1 MEITTLKNGIRL
13 VTEHMP
19 SLRSVSLGIWT
30 KNGSRHETEALNGVS
45 HFIEHMLFKGTSKRS
60 AKDIADEMDAMGG
73 QMNAFTAKEYTCYY
87 TRSLDNHFARSLDV
101 LADMFFN
108 SVFDQNEINKEKNVI
123 IEEINMYEDSP
134 DDVVAE
140 ILNKA
145 VWDGYALGRN
155 ILGTKETV
163 SSFTT
168 DIFKTY
174 MARRYAPENIV
185 VSVAGSFDK
194 AEVVSLVEAYFGQ
207 HTTSGDPGGIITP
220 TYKPS
225 IISKHKDIEQ
235 INIQLAVPSIN
246 LLDDNIYAMGALNT
260 ILGGGM
266 SSRLFQSVREQ
277 RGLCYSIYSYNSAHE
292 DVGLFSICS
301 SLTKENTKEAISC
314 IVDEFKALG
323 TNKITQDQL
332 DRTKEQ
338 LKSNYILGLE
348 SSSARMNA
356 IGRGVIMTNK
366 AQTPEIIIEKINSIT
381 LDKVYDVYNTISDL
395 SKLSLSVVGN
405 LDGLDVDKLLSDAL

>member
-1 MEITTLKNGIRL
+1 MEITTLKNGIRV
-13 VTEHMP
+13 VTEPMA
-19 SLRSVSLGIWT
+19 SVRSVCLGIWT
-30 KNGSRHETEALNGVS
+30 KNGSRHESEELNGVS

-73 QMNAFTAKEYTCYY
+73 QMNAFTAKEFTCYY

-108 SVFDQNEINKEKNVI
+108 SVFDQTEIDKEKNVI

-145 VWDGYALGRN
+145 VWEGYALGRN
-155 ILGTKETV
+155 ILGSKETV
-163 SSFTT
+163 SSFNTK
-168 DIFKTY
+168 IFKDY

-194 AEVVSLVEAYFGQ
+194 AQVIDLITEYFESY
-207 HTTSGDPGGIITP
+207 TTSLDSGGIITP
-220 TYKPS
+220 TYQKAV
-225 IISKHKDIEQ
+225 ITKQKDIEQ
-235 INIQLAVPSIN
+235 VNLQLGLPSIH

-260 ILGGGM
+260 LLGGGM
-266 SSRLFQSVREQ
+266 SSRLFQSIREQ
-277 RGLCYSIYSYNSAHE
+277 RGLAYSVYSYNSAHE
-292 DVGLFSICS
+292 DVGLFSICA
-301 SLTKENTKEAISC
+301 SLTKENTVDAISYM
-314 IVDEFKALG
+314 VQELKNLLTD
-323 TNKITQDQL
+323 KITDEQL
-332 DRTKEQ
+332 ERTKEQ

-356 IGRGVIMTNK
+356 IGRGVIMTDK
-366 AQTPEIIIEKINSIT
+366 AQTPEMILEKINAVN
-381 LDKVYDVYNTISDL
+381 LDQVYEVYHQVFDL

-405 LDGLDVDKLLSDAL
+405 IDDMDFDKILESAL